1 MIYWTYSLLT
11 ADDKTDAY
19 RTSGRD
25 ILSTCERNDAP
36 MSNPATDSH
45 RIEIEQHLR
54 QMNDEWVKALVRGD
68 GETLNRIMADDFYFA
83 YPLEGDDKTQ
93 FIDDV
98 TSGVIRVEYINRE
111 NVTVRI
117 WGNTAV
123 LSAHDAAKWF
133 YQGRDFSGHYK
144 IVHIYARRDDKWQL
158 VAMQACPIV

>member
-1 MIYWTYSLLT
+1 
-11 ADDKTDAY
+11 
-19 RTSGRD
+19 
-25 ILSTCERNDAP
+25 

-68 GETLNRIMADDFYFA
+68 GETLDRIMADDFYFA

-93 FIDDV
+93 FLDDV

-123 LSAHDAAKWF
+123 LSAHDSAKWF

-144 IVHIYARRDDKWQL
+144 IVHIYARRDDQWQL
-158 VAMQACPIV
+158 VAMQACPVV